1 LLPVGAGAQQSTKV
15 YRIAMLH
22 PSHPVAEMT
31 ENSSLRYFHAFFEE
45 LRRLGYVEG
54 RNVLI
59 ERYSGEGRVE
69 NYASLIHN
77 VVSRNFDL
85 IFAMTA
91 GMATPLKKA
100 TSTIPIV
107 AISSDPINDGLVT
120 SLAHPG
126 GNITGVSVDPGLEI
140 WGKRLQLF
148 REVVP
153 AISKLG
159 VLAQRQNSER
169 DVLLQ
174 TAEKAGV
181 RVVGP
186 ALVDSGSDADYR
198 RFFVATSQDGADAL
212 FVDGSPENITKR
224 QLIVELAANFRLP
237 AIYPLR
243 SFVEAVD

>member
-1 LLPVGAGAQQSTKV
+1 MRRREFLAALAGASFLLPVGAGAQQSTKV

-85 IFAMTA
+85 IFAMTVW
-91 GMATPLKKA
+91 MAMPLKNA
-100 TSTIPIV
+100 TSKTPIV

-159 VLAQRQNSER
+159 VLAQRQKLRARRIAADRREGGR
-169 DVLLQ
+169 PRRWP
-174 TAEKAGV
+174 
-181 RVVGP
+181 RVG
-186 ALVDSGSDADYR
+186 R
-198 RFFVATSQDGADAL
+198 
-212 FVDGSPENITKR
+212 
-224 QLIVELAANFRLP
+224 
-237 AIYPLR
+237 
-243 SFVEAVD
+243 